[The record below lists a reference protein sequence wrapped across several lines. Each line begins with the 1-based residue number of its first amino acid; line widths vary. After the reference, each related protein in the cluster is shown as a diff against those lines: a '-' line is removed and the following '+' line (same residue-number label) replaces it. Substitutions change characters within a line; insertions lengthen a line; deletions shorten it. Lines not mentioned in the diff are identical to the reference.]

1 MAAGEALFSYISQCR
16 KEEAL
21 LKHQHKALCTLLCL
35 AALLIPAGV
44 MSAGAS
50 APVPVD
56 TASPVTLT
64 QTDVLSGKG
73 TVSLPYLI
81 QSEEDLAFLSE
92 RVNAGDS
99 DYTSAYYRQTTSLT
113 LSAHTPIGTK
123 DSPFCGVYDGDGH
136 SVTLSFDI
144 PPNNQNCIY
153 GLFGY
158 AQNASFYRI
167 VVCGDLDV
175 TTSCTSSGLYT
186 GLLCASY
193 LANVA
198 GDYEV
203 RDCEA
208 LGSISSSSKYYSAYA
223 GSLIAYV
230 KAVKGNVYFTDCY
243 ADSTLSVDGERLL
256 WVGGLV
262 AQVST
267 DGGCVFFERCAANSR
282 LQNNARCQSVYMGGL
297 VGYFTQNELGW
308 ISTASLSETRYSFS
322 NCLVLGSLQANA
334 KREIHCGSLTG
345 YWNSIYDNK
354 NVYSAL
360 SADSTADTTNTGTT
374 TAMSADALLAPSFL
388 SDTLGFSLSDK
399 WIAIEDASGLRLESK
414 HPELLLLSATSTS
427 SLRFQPVNCP
437 RGTWAI
443 VFEAEDTRMKGVRLA
458 APMTAN
464 TFTVRKFTPY
474 ASVRAQ
480 LFDPLTL
487 KPLLAS
493 TFSFET

>member
-1 MAAGEALFSYISQCR
+1 MKR
-16 KEEAL
+16 
-21 LKHQHKALCTLLCL
+21 QHKALCTLLCL
-35 AALLIPAGV
+35 VSLLIPIGV
-44 MSAGAS
+44 TSAGAS
-50 APVPVD
+50 SPPAAVDAVPSV
-56 TASPVTLT
+56 ALT
-64 QTDVLSGKG
+64 QTATLSGKG
-73 TVSLPYLI
+73 TASLPYLI

-92 RVNAGDS
+92 RVNAGDT

-123 DSPFCGVYDGDGH
+123 ESPFCGVYDGDGH

-144 PPNNQNCIY
+144 PSNSQNYIY

-158 AQNASFYRI
+158 AQNASFYRV

-175 TTSCTSSGLYT
+175 TTSCTDSGLYT

-208 LGSISSSSKYYSAYA
+208 LGSISSSSKYFSSYT

-230 KAVKGNVYFTDCY
+230 KALKGNVYFTDCY
-243 ADSTLSVDGERLL
+243 ADTTLAADGERFL

-267 DGGCVFFERCAANSR
+267 DGGCVFFERCAANSQ

-308 ISTASLSETRYSFS
+308 ISPAMLSETPYSFS
-322 NCLVLGSLQANA
+322 DCLVLGSLQANA
-334 KREIHCGSLTG
+334 KKEIHCGSLTG

-360 SADSTADTTNTGTT
+360 SSDSTASTPNTGTT

-388 SDTLGFSLSDK
+388 SDTLGFSLSNK
-399 WIAIEDASGLRLESK
+399 WIVLEDASGLRLVSK
-414 HPELLLLSATSTS
+414 HPELLLLDATSTR

-443 VFEAEDTRMKGVRLA
+443 VFDASDTRMKGVRLA
-458 APMTAN
+458 EPTPSSS
-464 TFTVRKFTPY
+464 FTVRKFTPY

-487 KPLLAS
+487 QPLLAS
-493 TFSFET
+493 TFHFET